1 MIKHFL
7 YLIRTSKITIPFL
20 LCVIGAFAFFLRAY
34 HIDTN
39 LFFGPEQGRDLLEVR
54 NIVLGHNL
62 TLIGSKTDIDG
73 IFHGPLYYYLA
84 AIPFI
89 LSNGNPL
96 FIEIFFLLIQS
107 LGVFLMYM
115 LVKEFFQNKSLA
127 IIATLVYAVSFEM
140 IVFSRWL
147 INVPLSIPF
156 SILFFYFLH
165 RFLRGSRWNLVGVM
179 VTFTLLGHSEF
190 LNYLLFGMIL
200 LVCAFFY
207 KSVIKKKGF
216 AFCATIFSIG
226 LFFSVFHYLLF
237 DLRHQFLITHSFIQ
251 LLSGK
256 GGMPISFYA
265 TISSL
270 WETFLSEWESTT
282 GVINNFLAIVLAFIC
297 FIIFFRQT
305 NTKQNQFTKE
315 IVGITFLSFIIV
327 FIGARHALLN
337 QFLVGI
343 LPLFIVMI
351 AVSIYFVFKKYPVIG
366 WALIGVYVYIH
377 ISLLVGSIPGNK
389 GMFFQ
394 NPQPLLKYS
403 DEMRVVHFVYQ
414 DTRREPFFIQAF
426 TIPYF
431 WQDGWEY
438 LFWYVGNAYYHQ
450 TPQQRNPKLYVVIQD
465 IPSEKNFLSDWYNH
479 TVNGWGEKIKSYKS
493 GILTVELRIP
503 RRLY

>member
-1 MIKHFL
+1 MIKRFL
-7 YLIRTSKITIPFL
+7 SIPFIL
-20 LCVIGAFAFFLRAY
+20 FVIFLFAFFLRTY
-34 HIDTN
+34 NIDTN

-89 LSNGNPL
+89 FSSGNPL
-96 FIEIFFLLIQS
+96 FIEIFFILLQS
-107 LGVFLMYM
+107 LGVFLMYA
-115 LVKEFFQNKSLA
+115 LVKEFFQNKNLA
-127 IIATLVYAVSFEM
+127 VVAALMYAVSFEM

-156 SILFFYFLH
+156 SMLFFYFFH

-179 VTFTLLGHSEF
+179 TAFTLLGHSEF
-190 LNYLLFGMIL
+190 LNYLLFGMVL
-200 LVCAFFY
+200 LICAFFY
-207 KSVIKKKGF
+207 KNAIRKKGF
-216 AFCATIFSIG
+216 AFCAVIFIIG

-251 LLSGK
+251 LLSGQ
-256 GGMPISFYA
+256 GGTSASLPDVIG
-265 TISSL
+265 SL
-270 WETFLSEWESTT
+270 WETFLHEWQNIV
-282 GVINNFLAIVLAFIC
+282 GVMNNLIATILALIC
-297 FIIFFRQT
+297 FVIFFRQR
-305 NTKQNQFTKE
+305 NTKQNQFAKG

-343 LPLFIVMI
+343 LPILIIMI
-351 AVSIYFVFKKYPVIG
+351 AVAIYFVFKKYPVIG
-366 WALIGVYVYIH
+366 LALIGAYVYIH
-377 ISLLVGSIPGNK
+377 VSLLAASISGNK

-403 DEMRVVHFVYQ
+403 DEMRIVNWVYK
-414 DTRREPFFIQAF
+414 DTKGEPFSIQAF

-431 WQDGWEY
+431 WQDSWEY
-438 LFWYVGNAYYHQ
+438 LFWYAGNTYCRQ
-450 TPQQRNPKLYVVIQD
+450 TPKKELSRLYVVIQD
-465 IPSEKNFLSDWYNH
+465 IPSNETFLKDWYNH
-479 TVNGWGEKIKSYKS
+479 TVSTWGEKIKSYKS
-493 GILTVELRIP
+493 GILTVELRKP
-503 RRLY
+503 KGL